1 MENPVDE
8 ISGVI
13 HSLTQDP
20 TPQQMGTIENYFTP
34 NATFTHPFCRTL
46 TSNSKTQIIYI
57 YRWYKIMSPNIDIT
71 IKSVAFD
78 KQNLTLYVSISQ
90 VFKLFIIP
98 FYKAPVSL
106 VTLLQL
112 ERRDKKYYIAN
123 QNDLYQTDEF
133 VKFVAPWGGA
143 LLVQLWQLMA
153 TLFCVL
159 GVWLLWPLGV
169 LFDLVVRPEGTQ
181 KVVGGRGK
189 AKELEQEIRE
199 S

>member
-20 TPQQMGTIENYFTP
+20 TPQQMDTIETYFTP
-34 NATFTHPFCRTL
+34 DATFTHPFCRTL
-46 TSNSKTQIIYI
+46 ASDSKTQITYI

-78 KQNLTLYVSISQ
+78 KQNLTLYVSMSQ
-90 VFKLFIIP
+90 VFKLFIVP

-106 VTLLQL
+106 VTVLQL
-112 ERRDKKYYIAN
+112 ERRDKKYYIAS

-143 LLVQLWQLMA
+143 SLVRLWQLVA
-153 TLFCVL
+153 TPFCVL

-181 KVVGGRGK
+181 KVVGARGEV
-189 AKELEQEIRE
+189 KELGNKD
-199 S
+199 